1 MSELPAPLSDDALPP
16 PYLRFTYKRDIVGT
30 PVYISYLATIGRKMT
45 LEPWTSRAV
54 CKNEIHELIT
64 TSAYAEP
71 GGIVHDVAYLGFF
84 EITHGGS
91 MRIGDLLRVND
102 RPIGYV
108 LGFDATHLPN
118 HLNII
123 VQCETAWTG
132 RDLHMRLED
141 EVRFSAE
148 PTAPS

>member
-1 MSELPAPLSDDALPP
+1 MTELSSPPPDDSLPP
-16 PYLRFTYKRDIVGT
+16 PHLRFTHKRDIVGI
-30 PVYISYLATIGRKMT
+30 PVYISYLAAMGRKMT

-64 TSAYAEP
+64 TAAQAEP
-71 GGIVHDVAYLGFF
+71 GGTVHDVGYLGFF
-84 EITHGGS
+84 EISHGGS
-91 MRIGDLLRVND
+91 MRIGDLLQIND

-123 VQCETAWTG
+123 IQCKTAWTG
-132 RDLHMRLED
+132 RDLQMRLED
-141 EVRFSAE
+141 QIRFSAE